1 MFHSKLYSAGI
12 FKFSGT
18 GTDGKS
24 TYSGYTRNKKI
35 NPEKRKKKRKKE
47 ENQLILS
54 RPGVAM
60 MLSRKLTINRVAKKE
75 NISTSIYSA
84 P

>member
-35 NPEKRKKKRKKE
+35 NPEKRKKKKERKK
-47 ENQLILS
+47 
-54 RPGVAM
+54 
-60 MLSRKLTINRVAKKE
+60 KINLFCHDLVLQ
-75 NISTSIYSA
+75 
-84 P
+84 